1 MAIYVYPYNN
11 IVFVILVKN
20 IKLINIMY
28 VVPIYVFVYLKK
40 YIILLFVH

>member
-1 MAIYVYPYNN
+1 MYVLYNN

-28 VVPIYVFVYLKK
+28 VVFMYNLFVYLKK
-40 YIILLFVH
+40 YIILLFIH